1 MGLIY
6 FNNFSSFLSTGVIM
20 SAHNSLYL
28 GPIKYFGNSA
38 QKQQFTAPF
47 TDGTK
52 IGCFCLTEPG
62 NGSDAGTK
70 VMHGL
75 EAGRKEPHAFGPGAA
90 KISWFCIGSL
100 KTKIIKIVNFY
111 IFFYE
116 LGSKCLLKKSYS
128 FIFLIVFHK

>member
-1 MGLIY
+1 
-6 FNNFSSFLSTGVIM
+6 M

-75 EAGRKEPHAFGPGAA
+75 EAGSKEPHAFGPLEQEQL
-90 KISWFCIGSL
+90 KFRGSAPAPWRQ
-100 KTKIIKIVNFY
+100 K
-111 IFFYE
+111 
-116 LGSKCLLKKSYS
+116 
-128 FIFLIVFHK
+128 

>member
-1 MGLIY
+1 
-6 FNNFSSFLSTGVIM
+6 M

-75 EAGRKEPHAFGPGAA
+75 EAGLQGAACFWPLGAGAA
-90 KISWFCIGSL
+90 KISWFCTGSL

-116 LGSKCLLKKSYS
+116 LGLGAGKG
-128 FIFLIVFHK
+128 VDVGAGAA